1 MCKTAKGSKNE
12 IRKKKKLPI
21 NRSSKGKSDGNG
33 VERYYSRF
41 LWFLVDSKELHSWQ
55 QKKKNWSLGL
65 SRYFCHGQGLV
76 NA

>member
-12 IRKKKKLPI
+12 IRKKKKKLPI

-41 LWFLVDSKELHSWQ
+41 L
-55 QKKKNWSLGL
+55 
-65 SRYFCHGQGLV
+65 
-76 NA
+76 